1 MKIPGWVTNTG
12 SGVLI
17 EIAASGRDQADAFV
31 AAMRSNAPEIARI
44 AGVSMETIAATSHP
58 AGFSIAPS
66 EDNPDAFSLIPPDL
80 ATCTN
85 CLCETLSPADRRYGY
100 PFTNCTNCGPRYS
113 IIQRTPYDR
122 AHTTMGVFPMCPG
135 CAAEYADPLDR
146 RFHAEPNACPR
157 CGPQLSGSIE
167 SCQTALAGGAIL
179 ALKSVGGF
187 QIACDAFCEVAVQ
200 TLRARKKRGNK
211 PFAVMMRDL
220 ATIRKYCRTSP
231 DEERLLADRAAPI
244 VLLGLLDRPELAAG
258 IGPGLRELGV
268 MLPYTPMHHLLFQG
282 ALSCLVMT
290 SANRSEEPIV
300 ISNQEAEAK
309 LGGLADQVVSHNREI
324 FNRVDDSVVRHHAGT
339 RRILRR
345 ARGYAPDSIKL
356 PRDGAEVLACGGA
369 MKNTFC
375 LTKGR
380 DAILSQHIGDLDNY
394 ETLQFFEETLQN
406 LKDVYRCN
414 PRVIAHDL
422 HPDYLSSLWA
432 ERQTLPKIPIQHHHA
447 HIASCMA
454 ENDLDARV
462 IGVAFDGT
470 GYGPDGQVWGGEFL
484 LCEYT
489 GFQRVAHLRPV
500 PLVGGD
506 QAARDGYRMA
516 AAYLYDAL
524 GPDYRRASLP
534 AEILSLPLYF
544 DHLLSKPPLT
554 TTSCGRLFDAVASL
568 LGICHVSTYEGEA
581 AILLESSV
589 CAVTEGAYGFT
600 REPDGTIDTRPM
612 FRQILADMRTGE
624 SSGAM
629 AGRFHTTISAMIG
642 AACET
647 IRSASRVNK
656 VCLSGGV
663 FQNVILLDRTTGRLA
678 NMGFEVFTHALVPPH
693 DGGLALGQAA
703 IAAALLH
710 REENLNHVPSHSR
723 QDYGVPPKP
732 RRQDGEGGFWGGDA
746 RGLSRIPA
754 RGGIGRLRDGP
765 CRFCHQQGGR
775 SGSRPYL

>member
-1 MKIPGWVTNTG
+1 MRYRIIVTGVVQGVGFRPFIKRLADEMRISGRVTNTG
-12 SGVLI
+12 SGVRIDI
-17 EIAASGRDQADAFV
+17 ESDGREQVDAFV
-31 AAMRSNAPEIARI
+31 AAMRTNAPVIARLVTVCI
-44 AGVSMETIAATSHP
+44 ETVGIETIAVTGDP
-58 AGFSIAPS
+58 PGFHIGQS
-66 EDNPDAFSLIPPDL
+66 EEDLNAFVLIPPDL
-80 ATCTN
+80 ATCED
-85 CLCETLSPADRRYGY
+85 CLHDTFSPADRRYGY

-122 AHTTMGVFPMCPG
+122 ANTTMGVFPMCAE
-135 CAAEYADPLDR
+135 CSAEYADPLDR
-146 RFHAEPNACPR
+146 RFHAEPNACPH
-157 CGPQLSGSIE
+157 CGPQLSDPIE
-167 SCQTALAGGAIL
+167 SCRAALATGAIV

-211 PFAVMMRDL
+211 PFAVMMRDM

-231 DEERLLADRAAPI
+231 EEERLLADRAAPI
-244 VLLGLLDRPELAAG
+244 VLLGLLDPPELATG
-258 IGPGLRELGV
+258 ITPGLRELGV

-300 ISNQEAEAK
+300 ISNQEAAAK
-309 LGGLADQVVSHNREI
+309 LGGLVDKVVSHNREI
-324 FNRVDDSVVRHHAGT
+324 FTRVDDSVVRHHAGA

-345 ARGYAPDSIKL
+345 ARGYAPDSIQL
-356 PRDGAEVLACGGA
+356 TRDGGEILACGGE

-394 ETLQFFEETLQN
+394 DTLQFFEETLQN

-432 ERQTLPKIPIQHHHA
+432 ERQTQPKIPIQHHHA

-454 ENDLDARV
+454 ENDIDARV

-470 GYGPDGQVWGGEFL
+470 GYGPDRQVWGGEFL

-516 AAYLYDAL
+516 AAHLYDTL
-524 GPDYRRASLP
+524 GPDYRRAPLP
-534 AEILSLPLYF
+534 AEILSLPPYF
-544 DHLLSKPPLT
+544 DRLLRKPPLT

-568 LGICHVSTYEGEA
+568 LGICHVNTYEGEA

-589 CAVTEGAYGFT
+589 RAATLGAYGFT
-600 REPDGTIDTRPM
+600 LEPNGTIDTRPM
-612 FRQILADMRTGE
+612 FRQILADMKAGE
-624 SSGAM
+624 SSSAI
-629 AGRFHTTISAMIG
+629 ADRFHTTISVMIG

-647 IRSASRVNK
+647 IREASRVNT

-663 FQNVILLDRTTGRLA
+663 FQNVILLDRTGERLA
-678 NMGFEVFTHALVPPH
+678 NMGFEVFTHALVPPN

-703 IAAALLH
+703 IAAALLQ
-710 REENLNHVPSHSR
+710 REGN
-723 QDYGVPPKP
+723 
-732 RRQDGEGGFWGGDA
+732 
-746 RGLSRIPA
+746 
-754 RGGIGRLRDGP
+754 
-765 CRFCHQQGGR
+765 
-775 SGSRPYL
+775 